1 MAALEYRVEVFEEPV
16 NTSSIEASLT
26 ALGGDGWR
34 VVSVVNGV
42 VTHVRR
48 SHASEGGTGPKLFV
62 LLEREPYSS

>member
-1 MAALEYRVEVFEEPV
+1 MAALEYRVEIFEEPV

-42 VTHVRR
+42 VTHIRQ
-48 SHASEGGTGPKLFV
+48 SHASAGGTGPKLLV
-62 LLEREPYSS
+62 LLERGP